1 MKEPVRRRMRGPLA
15 PYVPE
20 FRTHLA
26 SLGFGPVAVKT
37 RLSQFGEISRWL
49 EAEGLGP
56 SELTEEHAA
65 RFITARRAKGRVTW
79 VTDACMAVPLNY
91 LRSIGIA
98 PTQTAPVA
106 DSPLDALLADY
117 RTYLVQERALAAG
130 TVKAYVRIA
139 EGFSAG
145 VQGKCGGLD
154 HLHAGDVTTFVV
166 AECGLR
172 SIPAAKKMVTAL
184 ASFLRYLHVAGITSR
199 PLMSAVPRIAER
211 AKSLPRG
218 LDPSQVARLLSSCD
232 RRRMIGRRDFSIL
245 TLLVRLGLRA
255 GEVAALRLD
264 DIDWHHG
271 EIVISGKGNRHEPL
285 PLPKDV
291 GEALAAYLRYGR
303 QSAPDGCRTLFLRV
317 EAPAG
322 GLTPNGVGMVVVSAC
337 RRAGLPAIGA
347 HRLRHTAAT
356 AMLRHG
362 VPLHDVA
369 QVLRHRSLQVTA
381 TYAKV
386 ERAALHDL
394 AQPWPGGT
402 A

>member
-1 MKEPVRRRMRGPLA
+1 MREPARRRMTGPLA
-15 PYVPE
+15 THAPE

-26 SLGFGPVAVKT
+26 SLGFGPVAVRN

-56 SELTEEHAA
+56 SELVEGHAA
-65 RFITARRAKGRVTW
+65 RFIAARRAKGRVTW
-79 VTDACMAVPLNY
+79 VTDACMALPLNY
-91 LRSIGIA
+91 LRSIGIV
-98 PTQTAPVA
+98 PEQTAPVTE
-106 DSPLDALLADY
+106 SLLDDLLAAY
-117 RTYLVQERALAAG
+117 RTYLIQERGLVAG

-139 EGFSAG
+139 HDFCA
-145 VQGKCGGLD
+145 VAQAKRGGIDRLS
-154 HLHAGDVTTFVV
+154 AGDVTGFVV
-166 AECGLR
+166 AACGR
-172 SIPAAKKMVTAL
+172 HSIPAAKKMVTAL
-184 ASFLRYLHVAGITSR
+184 ASLLRYLHVAGITAI
-199 PLMSAVPRIAER
+199 PLVPALPRVAER

-218 LDPSQVARLLSSCD
+218 IDPAQVGRLLLSCD
-232 RRRMIGRRDFSIL
+232 QRHMIGRRDSAIL

-271 EIVISGKGNRHEPL
+271 EIMISGKGNRHEPL
-285 PLPKDV
+285 PLPEDV
-291 GEALAAYLRYGR
+291 GEALAAYLRDGR

-322 GLTPNGVGMVVVSAC
+322 GLSPNGVRMVVLSAC

-356 AMLRHG
+356 AMLSHG
-362 VPLHDVA
+362 IPLPDVA

-394 AQPWPGGT
+394 AQPWPGG
-402 A
+402 AA